1 MTPTNTQTESTM
13 SEENGTPP
21 APLGVRVGQRL
32 NTLSSRQMFQV
43 ATTLTAD
50 RDRILKDRP
59 SKAEVAEALTTR
71 LGFQITEANVVNA
84 AKAAGL
90 KWNAKRDFT
99 GTKGKLKARVVALEA
114 QVAFLFD
121 HLNLAYAQKITTEGS

>member
-1 MTPTNTQTESTM
+1 
-13 SEENGTPP
+13 
-21 APLGVRVGQRL
+21 
-32 NTLSSRQMFQV
+32 MFQV

-59 SKAEVAEALTTR
+59 SKAEIAEALTTR
-71 LGFQITEANVVNA
+71 LGFQITEANVENA

-90 KWNAKRDFT
+90 KWNAKKNFT

-114 QVAFLFD
+114 QVAL
-121 HLNLAYAQKITTEGS
+121 LMEQLGIKTEGKITTEGS